1 MKRFVVVGAFF
12 LALLWQTGFAQ
23 MKDAQLMIGG
33 GLGASYTANSAR
45 NMVSGFAF
53 GLYPSVGVFVTD
65 RLVLGGQ
72 VNASYNS
79 LVVEQNPMLS
89 QVNLGLAPLVRYFWS
104 DLASP
109 FVGFSQLSGGG
120 NYTWYY
126 QDGVMGS
133 MTTFGF
139 RATAATGVS
148 WFVVPNVGI
157 EAALQYT
164 YATSTPV
171 YLQFVVGVQAYI
183 SRK

>member
-1 MKRFVVVGAFF
+1 
-12 LALLWQTGFAQ
+12 

-33 GLGASYTANSAR
+33 GLGASYSANPALNAFSSFSA
-45 NMVSGFAF
+45 GI
-53 GLYPSVGVFVTD
+53 YPSVGVFVTD

-72 VNASYNS
+72 INASYNS
-79 LVVEQNPMLS
+79 LVVEQNPILS
-89 QVNLGLAPLVRYFWS
+89 QVNLGLAPMARYFWS

-109 FVGFSQLSGGG
+109 FVAFSQLSGGG
-120 NYTWYY
+120 NYTFYF

-133 MTTFGF
+133 MRTFGF

-157 EAALQYT
+157 EAVLQYT
-164 YATSTPV
+164 YATSTPM
-171 YLQFVVGVQAYI
+171 YLQLVVGVQAYI